1 MKKDSPHKGLIRM
14 GSGLPVFNAHA
25 AGIDIGDTLH
35 CVAISAGV
43 DGHEVLTTSAFTCDL
58 REIVT
63 YLQENGITTVAME
76 STGIYWLPLYIM
88 LEEAG
93 IEPYLVYAAHVKN
106 VTGRKKDDTDSIW
119 LQKLHTC
126 GLLQK
131 SFQPENEMRV
141 LRTYVRQ
148 RKRLILLGADAVRRM
163 QKSLELMNIKL
174 HTVIS
179 DLLGKT
185 GMRMLK
191 AIIGGERDPQ
201 ILSTLCDPRIK
212 ASKEDILKS
221 LEGVWN
227 EEYLFMLEQAV
238 EHYEFH
244 QQQIKRC
251 EEKIRQQ
258 LLKQVA
264 IVKEGDISSVYMP
277 VSPTVEE
284 TVEVIEVAQGKGKG
298 KVQSKKTGG
307 LVISKVPKERKVIK
321 ERKVKKNQFNSPIDP
336 YLVGIAG
343 VDLTK
348 IPGISEVTALEF
360 LSEVGTD
367 MGKWQNAKHFSAWL
381 NLTPNTKITGGK
393 IISSKMMKKD
403 NKAGQCLRQAAA
415 CLSTNKSPM
424 GDYYR
429 TIRSRIGGKGAV
441 VATAHK
447 MARIIYNMLLKQT
460 EYNEEMLV
468 VNKNKVNQDKIKKLE
483 KLLDRLKQ
491 AA

>member
-1 MKKDSPHKGLIRM
+1 MKKDAPHKGVIRM

-35 CVAISAGV
+35 CVAISAGN

-58 REIVT
+58 KEIVI

-131 SFQPENEMRV
+131 SFQPENETRV

-148 RKRLILLGADAVRRM
+148 RKRLILLGSDAVRRM

-185 GMRMLK
+185 GMGMLK
-191 AIIGGERDPQ
+191 AIIGGERDPA

-264 IVKEGDISSVYMP
+264 IVKEGDISGVYMP
-277 VSPTVEE
+277 LTPSVEE
-284 TVEVIEVAQGKGKG
+284 VEIAQGKGED
-298 KVQSKKTGG
+298 KKTGG
-307 LVISKVPKERKVIK
+307 LATPKVAKERKEGK
-321 ERKVKKNQFNSPIDP
+321 ERKVKKNQFNSPVAP
-336 YLVGIAG
+336 YLAEIAG

-483 KLLDRLKQ
+483 KLLARLKQ

>member
-1 MKKDSPHKGLIRM
+1 MKKDAPHKGLIRM

-58 REIVT
+58 REIVS

-88 LEEAG
+88 LEQAG

-148 RKRLILLGADAVRRM
+148 RKRLILLGSDAVRRM

-244 QQQIKRC
+244 QQQIKCC

-277 VSPTVEE
+277 VSPTVE
-284 TVEVIEVAQGKGKG
+284 VIEVAEG
-298 KVQSKKTGG
+298 
-307 LVISKVPKERKVIK
+307 KVIK

-460 EYNEEMLV
+460 EYNEEMLM

>member
-1 MKKDSPHKGLIRM
+1 MKKDAPVQGIVRM

-35 CVAISAGV
+35 CVAISNGSDSHDV
-43 DGHEVLTTSAFTCDL
+43 MTTSAFTCDL
-58 REIVT
+58 HKIVS
-63 YLQENGITTVAME
+63 YLQEHGITTVAME

-93 IEPYLVYAAHVKN
+93 IEPYLVHAAHVKN
-106 VTGRKKDDTDSIW
+106 VTGRKKDDSDAIW

-126 GLLQK
+126 GLLNK
-131 SFQPENEMRV
+131 SFQPDNEVRV

-148 RKRLILLGADAVRRM
+148 RKNLIFLAADAVRRM

-185 GMRMLK
+185 GMLMVK

-201 ILSTLCDPRIK
+201 ILITLCDGRIK
-212 ASKEDILKS
+212 ASKDDILKS
-221 LEGVWN
+221 LEGIWY
-227 EEYLFMLEQAV
+227 EEYLFLLEQAV

-244 QQQIKRC
+244 QQQIKSC
-251 EEKIRQQ
+251 EAKIRTQ

-264 IVKEGDISSVYMP
+264 IVKEGDISGVYMP
-277 VSPTVEE
+277 TTLPIEV
-284 TVEVIEVAQGKGKG
+284 VEVEDLVQNQGND
-298 KVQSKKTGG
+298 KKKNDLAT
-307 LVISKVPKERKVIK
+307 SKVPKVVKVPK
-321 ERKVKKNQFNSPIDP
+321 AKKNQFDSPIAS
-336 YLVGIAG
+336 YLIGIAG

-360 LSEVGTD
+360 LSEVGVD
-367 MGKWQNAKHFSAWL
+367 MGKWKSAKHFSAWL

-393 IISSKMMKKD
+393 IISSKMMSKD
-403 NKAGQCLRQAAA
+403 NKAGQSLRQAAS
-415 CLSTNKSPM
+415 CLSASKSPI

-447 MARIIYNMLLKQT
+447 MARIIYTMLLKQT
-460 EYNEEMLV
+460 EYNEDMV
-468 VNKNKVNQDKIKKLE
+468 MGNKDKVKEDKIKKLE
-483 KLLDRLKQ
+483 KLLDRLKK